1 MDILAL
7 VAAFGGGAFA
17 ASIGAL
23 YSFIMT
29 GFLAIAGA
37 VAAMAG
43 AADLAVGNIAFGS
56 FFGPHVAFAGGVAA
70 AAFAA
75 NKKNLIDGGADIVTP
90 LNGTADA
97 SVIIVGGV
105 FGVLGYIIQYV
116 YGGILGL
123 NTDTVAMTVATL
135 GIVVR
140 LVFGNTG
147 LIGKYEGNGP
157 RTWISGGSVLVYNIV
172 LGASVGLLVG
182 GVGTSL
188 INAVGM
194 DNAALITAN
203 FPSICFGIAAVTLIL
218 AEFGLAG
225 PTTHHIALPAANA
238 AVLSAVKTGNLWM
251 GVAMGIVW
259 GVICSIVG
267 DFMGN
272 TFNSHADS
280 HIDPP
285 ACTIFTMTFIIFALF
300 Q

>member
-29 GFLAIAGA
+29 GFIAIAGA
-37 VAAMAG
+37 
-43 AADLAVGNIAFGS
+43 
-56 FFGPHVAFAGGVAA
+56 VAA

-105 FGVLGYIIQYV
+105 FGVLGYIVQYV

-135 GIVVR
+135 GIIVR

-147 LIGKYEGNGP
+147 LIGKYEGSGP